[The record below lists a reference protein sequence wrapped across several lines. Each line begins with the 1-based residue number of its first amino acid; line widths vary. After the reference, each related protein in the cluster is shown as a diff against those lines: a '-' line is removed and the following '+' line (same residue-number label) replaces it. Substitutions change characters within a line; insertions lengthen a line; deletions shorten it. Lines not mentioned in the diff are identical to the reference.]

1 MSEKV
6 IKPQK
11 ISSAYWPINNTSY
24 VDNSTSRYDY
34 IEYKPSEID
43 VNNNNINFV
52 VNASDAYKIVSDSF
66 LDMEIELKS
75 TDDQSNK
82 FFHISNPISIFSNYR
97 LSMNNSELENKI
109 DHTDAWEMYNQVFC
123 GKNCNKSSFGWYYD
137 KRNNPLEYS
146 TIQTETAVNGQKTN
160 ILDLIGTLE
169 ALDPIVQRENNM
181 TQTSGTRNPLTTK
194 GRYSIPLSEIFGLC
208 KTRFVISGQSIELNL
223 TRSNRLNTII
233 YSGVDSSNGV
243 LTMLKLTLRVPYVK
257 PELSVLSEIMDIKNV
272 FIPYQPYSFFRSNL
286 FKGSV
291 ASDTWTVSTQFKQVN
306 SIIIGFKRKYN
317 YDKFKSLKGIYED
330 LSLKRLHVRL
340 NGQQFP
346 LLSLVAPD
354 DGNYLQFYNSLCIN
368 DTTMSSPNTCDL
380 LINYNNYTNHLLSYI
395 DLSKQDNAVF
405 SGSSSAQIEVVFEK
419 TTGTDGSGLGQDD
432 FYIFACVIQDKQI
445 MLDLTTNNNVT
456 VQTVV

>member
-52 VNASDAYKIVSDSF
+52 INASDAYKIISDSF
-66 LDMEIELKS
+66 LDMEVQITNS
-75 TDDQSNK
+75 TGTDYTDK
-82 FFHISNPISIFSNYR
+82 FFHVSNPIPIFSNYR

-137 KRNNPLEYS
+137 KQNSAPITS
-146 TIQTETAVNGQKTN
+146 TITGVVAGGNVSFSN
-160 ILDLIGTLE
+160 LINTLE
-169 ALDPIVQRENNM
+169 ILEPVVQREKNM
-181 TQTSGTRNPLTTK
+181 DSRTTNPASAT
-194 GRYSIPLSEIFGLC
+194 GRYSIPLSELFGLC
-208 KTRFVISGQSIELNL
+208 KTRFCVSGQSIELNL
-223 TRSNRLNTII
+223 TRSNRLNTVI
-233 YSGVDSSNGV
+233 YSGLDNVTAD
-243 LTMLKLTLRVPYVK
+243 LKILKLTLRVPYVK
-257 PELSVLSEIMDIKNV
+257 PELSVLSEIMDVKNV
-272 FIPYQPYSFFRSNL
+272 VIPYQPFSFFRSNL
-286 FKGSV
+286 FSGTVS
-291 ASDTWTVSTQFKQVN
+291 SDSYLVSTQFKQVN
-306 SIIIGFKRKYN
+306 SIIIGFKRKVN
-317 YDKFKSLKGIYED
+317 YDKHMFLKGIYED
-330 LSLKRLHVRL
+330 LKLKRLHVRL

-346 LLSLVAPD
+346 LLSLVAPNT
-354 DGNYLQFYNSLCIN
+354 GNYLQFYNSLCIN

-405 SGSSSAQIEVVFEK
+405 SGSSSAQIEIVFERDA
-419 TTGTDGSGLGQDD
+419 TGSASPADD

-445 MLDLTTNNNVT
+445 MLDLTTNNNIT